1 MLHARVRMQQAG
13 KFLGPHFVP
22 LELLVH
28 ELFLIMKEYL

>member
-13 KFLGPHFVP
+13 KFFAPHFVP